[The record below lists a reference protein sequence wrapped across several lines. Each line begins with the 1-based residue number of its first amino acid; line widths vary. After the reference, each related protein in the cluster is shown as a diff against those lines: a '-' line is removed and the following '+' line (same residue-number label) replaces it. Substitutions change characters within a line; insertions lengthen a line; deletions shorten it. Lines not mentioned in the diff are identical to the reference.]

1 MQGKRTAVY
10 CRVDKGGNSEM
21 RRDALEMQ
29 KRKLERYAAGKGLP
43 ITGYYEDDGFPGQ
56 DLNRPGLTRLLNDYH
71 AGVFEQVL
79 VMNRSRLYRGSRWNE
94 PQWPFQVC
102 SPGAAV
108 AAGAAGFEPQPGG
121 YRTLP
126 RFHMGKAHPAG
137 ALRGAGGS
145 AVPCSPS
152 GTSRSAASHCR

>member
-10 CRVDKGGNSEM
+10 CRVDRGGNSEM

-29 KRKLERYAAGKGLP
+29 KRKLEHYAAEKGLP
-43 ITGYYEDDGFPGQ
+43 ISGYYEDDGFPGH
-56 DLNRPGLTRLLNDYH
+56 DLYH

-102 SPGAAV
+102 SV
-108 AAGAAGFEPQPGG
+108 KQLEHDLV
-121 YRTLP
+121 R
-126 RFHMGKAHPAG
+126 
-137 ALRGAGGS
+137 
-145 AVPCSPS
+145 
-152 GTSRSAASHCR
+152 

>member
-10 CRVDKGGNSEM
+10 CRVDRGGNSEM

-43 ITGYYEDDGFPGQ
+43 ITGYYEDDGFLGQ

-79 VMNRSRLYRGSRWNE
+79 VVNCSRL
-94 PQWPFQVC
+94 
-102 SPGAAV
+102 
-108 AAGAAGFEPQPGG
+108 
-121 YRTLP
+121 
-126 RFHMGKAHPAG
+126 
-137 ALRGAGGS
+137 
-145 AVPCSPS
+145 
-152 GTSRSAASHCR
+152 

>member
-29 KRKLERYAAGKGLP
+29 KRKLERYAAEKGLP

-56 DLNRPGLTRLLNDYH
+56 DLNRPGLTR
-71 AGVFEQVL
+71 
-79 VMNRSRLYRGSRWNE
+79 GSRWNE

-102 SPGAAV
+102 SV
-108 AAGAAGFEPQPGG
+108 KQLEHDLV
-121 YRTLP
+121 R
-126 RFHMGKAHPAG
+126 
-137 ALRGAGGS
+137 
-145 AVPCSPS
+145 
-152 GTSRSAASHCR
+152 

>member
-1 MQGKRTAVY
+1 MPGKRTAVY
-10 CRVDKGGNSEM
+10 CRVDRGGNSEM

-29 KRKLERYAAGKGLP
+29 KRKLERYAAEKGLP

-56 DLNRPGLTRLLNDYH
+56 ELNRPGLTRLLNDYH

-102 SPGAAV
+102 SV
-108 AAGAAGFEPQPGG
+108 KQLEHDLV
-121 YRTLP
+121 R
-126 RFHMGKAHPAG
+126 
-137 ALRGAGGS
+137 
-145 AVPCSPS
+145 
-152 GTSRSAASHCR
+152 